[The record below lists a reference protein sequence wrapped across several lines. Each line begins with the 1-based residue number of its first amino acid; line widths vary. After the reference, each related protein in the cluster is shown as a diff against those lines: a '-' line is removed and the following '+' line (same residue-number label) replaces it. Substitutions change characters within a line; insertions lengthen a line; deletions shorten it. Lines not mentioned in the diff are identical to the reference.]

1 MTEQDFIIPVDE
13 PIREFLGHLD
23 ANPRTILSSKFG
35 DGKSYFLDALVKNDC
50 ARKEY
55 EFLTL
60 YPVNYQVVENRDI
73 FELIKADLLFQ
84 LFIHGMFSNR
94 VTVKKDVALSF
105 FIREN
110 HLSLASKLIP
120 YIAEVAL
127 APEEARAVILAMKGA
142 RLFKDLKEKFV
153 HFCEEYDD
161 DTYLEKFM
169 EQVDNTF
176 LYESDIV
183 SYLIRK
189 AISDYKGRTNKKVV
203 LVIEDL
209 DRLDPAHLFRI
220 LNVFSAHMDM
230 SYRYGVKPDKSLVG
244 NKFELDNVVMVI
256 DYSNMRRIFHHF
268 YGEDTDFS
276 GYISKFTS
284 SAPFF
289 YSLTETR
296 QQYIKQ
302 EIVRITDAPENLV
315 DLLIPMDEFEEKT
328 IRDVVHAF
336 DISKQFKKR
345 PVYSYQGGKVSLDDT
360 LLKLMAIMQ
369 RLRMPEADIQRA
381 CLLIYQKSR
390 EDFFTYVSPYA
401 FLMKQSDPT
410 GLNAK
415 LFLSDE
421 RGHYHQSDI
430 IMDAKTGR
438 CQSGSTYM
446 NFSDKGTNLL
456 ELGKLMFSFI
466 RK

>member
-94 VTVKKDVALSF
+94 VTVQKDVALSF

-110 HLSLASKLIP
+110 HRSLASILIP

-127 APEEARAVILAMKGA
+127 APEEAKSVILAMKGA
-142 RLFKDLKEKFV
+142 KLFKDLKEKFV

-268 YGEDTDFS
+268 YGEDTDFN

-284 SAPFF
+284 STPFF
-289 YSLTETR
+289 YSLAETR
-296 QQYIKQ
+296 QRYIKQ

-369 RLRMPEADIQRA
+369 RLRIPEADIQRA
-381 CLLIYQKSR
+381 CLLIYQKSPK
-390 EDFFTYVSPYA
+390 DFFMYASPYA
-401 FLMKQSDPT
+401 FLMEQSDPA
-410 GLNAK
+410 GLNAR

-421 RGHYHQSDI
+421 RGHYHKYEI
-430 IMDAKTGR
+430 ILNAQTGC

-446 NFSDKGTNLL
+446 NFSDKGTDLL